1 MVEKVVIRDNEDS
14 PIDYLPELKAFKNG
28 KEYVF
33 KKGVNVIVGK
43 NGCGKTTLMSL
54 IQKYLL
60 VEFSEAS
67 AGQYN
72 CNINAICF
80 GLGTKNKHMYE
91 GVGVYADYQRNTF
104 RMCHKGERKDNDDVF
119 ADDLSTNEFF
129 GHIWSSTGEGVLAS
143 LQVLFER
150 MFSKGA
156 RLTFDYL
163 QFGEV
168 YPQYMKYIADHVIE
182 GDEWTILMD
191 EPDRNLDIE
200 NIQQI
205 LGILS
210 VHKPHTQVI
219 AVIHNPLLICALAK
233 NPEVNIIEMTRG
245 YVKKIQK
252 IVKEMV

>member
-1 MVEKVVIRDNEDS
+1 MVEKVVITDNKNT
-14 PIDYLPELKAFKNG
+14 PIGYISKLKAFKNG

-33 KKGVNVIVGK
+33 KPGVNVIVGK

-72 CNINAICF
+72 CNVNDICF
-80 GLGTKNKHMYE
+80 GLGKDKHMYD
-91 GVGVYADYQRNTF
+91 GVGVYADYCRNTF
-104 RMCHKGERKDNDDVF
+104 RMCHKGERMDNDDVF
-119 ADDLSTNEFF
+119 ADRFSQNEFLS
-129 GHIWSSTGEGVLAS
+129 HIWSSTGEGVLAS
-143 LQVLFER
+143 LEAIFAR
-150 MFSKGA
+150 MFTKGA
-156 RLTFDYL
+156 KLTFDYT
-163 QFGEV
+163 QFGEN
-168 YPQYMKYIADHVIE
+168 YPQYMEYIHDHVIE